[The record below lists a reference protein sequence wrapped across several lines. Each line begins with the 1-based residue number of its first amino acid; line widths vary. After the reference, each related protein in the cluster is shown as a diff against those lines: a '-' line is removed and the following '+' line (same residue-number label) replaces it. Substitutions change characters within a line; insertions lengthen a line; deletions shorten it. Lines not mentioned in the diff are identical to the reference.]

1 MQRLLQIA
9 SNGIFDFLAAA
20 GSSRTLF
27 IENEWPETERT
38 PLRSRLITASSGRG
52 SLVTCC
58 GWLGRARS
66 RVTGCVLQRFVVALA
81 LAVRGC
87 AQSPASVGPANAAND
102 PRTLSEKLALFDL
115 TGDPQDL
122 ANVYRHHLPALVYYA
137 LPSAAVSGAYG
148 AFLNGVASARVDQ
161 QLGATGANAVAKAG
175 LTTLASFALESGV
188 LTETTAQNV
197 ATLHANAD
205 GLMRF
210 LTNREVAPL
219 CASNDTACQPGW
231 AKDLDLSASFTANR
245 FESTAGRFESAANR
259 FESAT
264 VSYAIANPRD
274 IRSPE
279 YRAKWLAWFDGNHA
293 ALRTGGQDLLAY
305 VGNLIAQAGLPTS
318 GNSSG
323 GGTNDANL
331 GGAVSRY
338 DAWRKDAEAAIAAVP
353 GTAAE
358 RAAIFAAK
366 LDGLIAMIRGIDPQF
381 DVKLADLERAY
392 MRSFTARGATASNRA
407 TSLVTSL
414 ITAPQWLV
422 QATYTELPLEPR
434 LINARL
440 VYAQSPRGASSNTTN
455 NTTVSA
461 SGSPSANTSTNTS
474 ANTSA
479 NTSTNPGTFTVN
491 TGVDLYEA
499 GHSVGLAQNSVPETQ
514 PGAPSIAQ
522 GVAQNTAQGIVQ
534 NAERASRFRD
544 AQAAIEFDRAF
555 GATGSPAAL
564 SVGAYYQYQPRP
576 AILVEPGGAETW
588 ADVRGSLFLIQ
599 AGITLTIAGT
609 GVKVPIGVSWS
620 NRMDLARGQEL
631 RAHFGFTFDSGA
643 LVLSK

>member
-1 MQRLLQIA
+1 MHRLLQIA
-9 SNGIFDFLAAA
+9 ANGIFDFIAAA
-20 GSSRTLF
+20 GNRC
-27 IENEWPETERT
+27 N
-38 PLRSRLITASSGRG
+38 AS
-52 SLVTCC
+52 VFP
-58 GWLGRARS
+58 
-66 RVTGCVLQRFVVALA
+66 RVVVALV
-81 LAVRGC
+81 LAFRGS
-87 AQSPASVGPANAAND
+87 AQSPASVGPANAVND

-115 TGDPQDL
+115 TGDSQDL

-137 LPSAAVSGAYG
+137 LPPTAVSGAYG
-148 AFLNGVASARVDQ
+148 AFLNGVAAARVDQ

-219 CASNDTACQPGW
+219 CASNDAACQPGW
-231 AKDLDLSASFTANR
+231 AKDLDLSASF
-245 FESTAGRFESAANR
+245 SANR

-279 YRAKWLAWFDGNHA
+279 YRAKWLAWFEGNHA
-293 ALRTGGQDLLAY
+293 ALGTGGQDLLAY
-305 VGNLIAQAGLPTS
+305 VGNLIAQACQPTS
-318 GNSSG
+318 GNSSS
-323 GGTNDANL
+323 GGTSDPTL
-331 GGAVSRY
+331 SGAISRY

-353 GTAAE
+353 ATAAE
-358 RAAIFAAK
+358 RAAILAAQ
-366 LDGLIAMIRGIDPQF
+366 LDGLIAMMRDIDPQF
-381 DVKLADLERAY
+381 DVKLADLERACVRY
-392 MRSFTARGATASNRA
+392 FTARGVPASNTA
-407 TSLVTSL
+407 ASLVASQVTSLVMK
-414 ITAPQWLV
+414 PQWLV
-422 QATYTELPLEPR
+422 QATYTEPPLEPK

-440 VYAQSPRGASSNTTN
+440 VYAQSPRGARSNTTN
-455 NTTVSA
+455 TTASA
-461 SGSPSANTSTNTS
+461 SGNPSA
-474 ANTSA
+474 
-479 NTSTNPGTFTVN
+479 NPGTFTMN
-491 TGVDLYEA
+491 AGVDLYQA
-499 GHSVGLAQNSVPETQ
+499 AQSVGFVQNTVEGIAQN
-514 PGAPSIAQ
+514 AQ
-522 GVAQNTAQGIVQ
+522 
-534 NAERASRFRD
+534 RAGRFRD

-555 GATGSPAAL
+555 GATGPPAAL
-564 SVGAYYQYQPRP
+564 SVGASYQYQPRP
-576 AILVEPGGAETW
+576 AILLEPGGAETW